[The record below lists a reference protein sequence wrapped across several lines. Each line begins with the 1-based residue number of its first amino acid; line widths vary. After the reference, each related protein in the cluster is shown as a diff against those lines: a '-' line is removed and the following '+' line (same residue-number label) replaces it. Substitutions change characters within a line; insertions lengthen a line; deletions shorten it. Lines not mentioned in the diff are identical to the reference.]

1 MKITEVKTLTVDRF
15 VFVKINTDEGFSGL
29 GEITLDGRL
38 TTVVKAMDHLAPLL
52 IGRSPLDTEHIWQD
66 IYRGTFWRG
75 GPVLLT
81 ALSGVDIALWDIK
94 GKAFNVPVYD
104 LIGGKARKKI
114 LVYGH
119 AGGKTKEELAENS
132 LKRIEQGYRV
142 IRICPSDVDVI
153 DGIFE
158 PGPAIRRSVKFFSHL
173 RKVVGEDIGIIY
185 EVHTRLSPANAI
197 ELCNAIAEFRPMFVE
212 DPIRSESPEAFALLR
227 AHTDVHLATGEQLG
241 AKWDFRTLIEKDL
254 IDYIRADV
262 CHCGGITETL
272 KIAAMAET
280 HYQEMALHHAMS
292 PVCGFAS
299 LHVDYAIPNFLVQ
312 EFNVPDKRD
321 KRFSYLDYDL
331 TLKDGYLT
339 IPDRPGLGID
349 IDETA
354 GNKSLRIAELPHWR
368 REDGSVQEW

>member
-1 MKITEVKTLTVDRF
+1 MNAAEAALLAGSTKAKAVIPMHYDLFVFKCQCLDLSNFHFIKNRADPMEFARQAGRLKLPCRIIIPELMETNIGGYRF
-15 VFVKINTDEGFSGL
+15 VFVKIITDEGFYGL

-38 TTVVKAMDHLAPLL
+38 TTVIKAIDHLKPLL

-153 DGIFE
+153 NGVFE
-158 PGPAIRRSVKFFSHL
+158 LGPAIRRSVKFFSHL
-173 RKVVGEDIGIIY
+173 RKVVGEDIDIIY

-212 DPIRSESPEAFALLR
+212 DPIRTESPEAFELLR
-227 AHTDVHLATGEQLG
+227 AHTNVHLATGEQLG

-280 HYQEMALHHAMS
+280 HYQEIALHHAS
-292 PVCGFAS
+292 
-299 LHVDYAIPNFLVQ
+299 
-312 EFNVPDKRD
+312 
-321 KRFSYLDYDL
+321 
-331 TLKDGYLT
+331 
-339 IPDRPGLGID
+339 
-349 IDETA
+349 
-354 GNKSLRIAELPHWR
+354 
-368 REDGSVQEW
+368 